1 MRQNTPPQRS
11 QPRKQ
16 RGRQSGPGNGDH
28 SQDNSRGGPR
38 AAETPHRHTQPTPTR
53 QVVGHRH
60 LVKPTRQPNQPRKG
74 ERGSRLTSPHPTQH
88 KPTQPHP
95 TPSQHNTT
103 QHNTNQ
109 PHITPPSHTTRR
121 GRGPP
126 SPTANKHT
134 CIAEQAS
141 RQNHHR
147 RVEV

>member
-74 ERGSRLTSPHPTQH
+74 ERGSRLTSPHPTQ
-88 KPTQPHP
+88 PQA
-95 TPSQHNTT
+95 NTT
-103 QHNTNQ
+103 QHNTTQTNPTSPHPHTQ
-109 PHITPPSHTTRR
+109 P
-121 GRGPP
+121 G
-126 SPTANKHT
+126 
-134 CIAEQAS
+134 EDEV
-141 RQNHHR
+141 HHPLQQTSIH
-147 RVEV
+147 V

>member
-74 ERGSRLTSPHPTQH
+74 ERGSRLTSPNPTQH
-88 KPTQPHP
+88 KPTPHHP
-95 TPSQHNTT
+95 TLTHNPERTRSTIPYSKQAYMYSGASQ
-103 QHNTNQ
+103 
-109 PHITPPSHTTRR
+109 PPE
-121 GRGPP
+121 P
-126 SPTANKHT
+126 SPAG
-134 CIAEQAS
+134 
-141 RQNHHR
+141 
-147 RVEV
+147 

>member
-16 RGRQSGPGNGDH
+16 RGRQSGPGNKDH

-88 KPTQPHP
+88 KPTHP
-95 TPSQHNTT
+95 PTTLSQ
-103 QHNTNQ
+103 
-109 PHITPPSHTTRR
+109 
-121 GRGPP
+121 
-126 SPTANKHT
+126 A
-134 CIAEQAS
+134 QAS
-141 RQNHHR
+141 RPKPARHG
-147 RVEV
+147 

>member
-38 AAETPHRHTQPTPTR
+38 AAETPHRHPQPTPTR

-74 ERGSRLTSPHPTQH
+74 ERGSRLTSRPPARHKTTQTHP
-88 KPTQPHP
+88 KPT
-95 TPSQHNTT
+95 QHNTT
-103 QHNTNQ
+103 QHKPAPHHPTLTHNPERTRSTIPYSKQAYMYSGASQ
-109 PHITPPSHTTRR
+109 PPE
-121 GRGPP
+121 P
-126 SPTANKHT
+126 SPAG
-134 CIAEQAS
+134 
-141 RQNHHR
+141 
-147 RVEV
+147 